1 MPWSTKPATSGTI
14 NTSLATARLLLT
26 LISAVHKKLLGIREC
41 AGFKDPKLARDR
53 SCSRN
58 TVLGGPGMK
67 LSILVIALAQTAH
80 ATLPVAVTLIDE
92 QG

>member
-1 MPWSTKPATSGTI
+1 MHCPCKGLGTGKG
-14 NTSLATARLLLT
+14 SE
-26 LISAVHKKLLGIREC
+26 LLGIREC

-53 SCSRN
+53 TCSWN
-58 TVLGGPGMK
+58 TVLGGRGMK

>member
-14 NTSLATARLLLT
+14 NTSLATARLLLM
-26 LISAVHKKLLGIREC
+26 LISAATKLLGIREC
-41 AGFKDPKLARDR
+41 AGFKDPKLARYR
-53 SCSRN
+53 SCSWN
-58 TVLGGPGMK
+58 TVLGGRGMK

>member
-14 NTSLATARLLLT
+14 NTSLATARLLLM

-53 SCSRN
+53 SCSWN
-58 TVLGGPGMK
+58 TVLGGRGMK

>member
-14 NTSLATARLLLT
+14 NTSLATARLLLM
-26 LISAVHKKLLGIREC
+26 LISAAKAARNSEC

-53 SCSRN
+53 TCSWN
-58 TVLGGPGMK
+58 TVLLLGGRGMK

>member
-1 MPWSTKPATSGTI
+1 MLVW
-14 NTSLATARLLLT
+14 
-26 LISAVHKKLLGIREC
+26 
-41 AGFKDPKLARDR
+41 
-53 SCSRN
+53 N
-58 TVLGGPGMK
+58 TVLGGRGMK